1 MKFTETSLSGV
12 FLLEPD
18 VFKDQRG
25 YFMETYHHEKYVSG
39 GIDRIFVQDNHSYS
53 IKGTLRGL
61 HYQFPHTQG
70 KLVLALSGEIY
81 DVAVDIRNGS
91 PTFGQWIGVYLSSGN
106 RHQIYIPEGF
116 AHGFC
121 VTSESASVLYK
132 CTDFYYP
139 QCDQGVLWS
148 DPRLG
153 IDWPVKEPLLS
164 PKDANL
170 PVLGEGIITKK

>member
-1 MKFTETSLSGV
+1 MKFTETSLPGV
-12 FLLEPD
+12 FLIEPD

-39 GIDRIFVQDNHSYS
+39 GIDRVFVQDNYSYS

-61 HYQFPHTQG
+61 HYQFPHSQG
-70 KLVLALSGEIY
+70 KLVLVLSGEIY
-81 DVAVDIRNGS
+81 DVAVDIRSGS
-91 PTFGQWIGVYLSSGN
+91 PTFGQWIGVYISSEKG
-106 RHQIYIPEGF
+106 HQIYIPEGF

-121 VTSESASVLYK
+121 VTSDSASVLYK
-132 CTDFYYP
+132 CTDFYSP
-139 QCDQGVLWS
+139 QYDQGILWS

-164 PKDANL
+164 PKDENL
-170 PVLGEGIITKK
+170 PVLGEGIIIKK

>member
-1 MKFTETSLSGV
+1 MKFTETSLPGV
-12 FLLEPD
+12 FLIQLD
-18 VFKDQRG
+18 VFEDQRG

-39 GIDRIFVQDNHSYS
+39 GIDRVFVQDNHSYS

-81 DVAVDIRNGS
+81 DVAVDIRSGS
-91 PTFGQWIGVYLSSGN
+91 PTFGKWIGVYLSSEN

-139 QCDQGVLWS
+139 QHDKGILWS
-148 DPRLG
+148 DPGLG
-153 IDWPVKEPLLS
+153 IDWPVKEPLIS

-170 PVLGEGIITKK
+170 PVLGQGIVIRK

>member
-1 MKFTETSLSGV
+1 MKFTETSLPGI
-12 FLLEPD
+12 FLIEPD
-18 VFKDQRG
+18 VFRDQRG
-25 YFMETYHHEKYVSG
+25 CFMETYHHEKYVSN
-39 GIDRIFVQDNHSYS
+39 GIDRVFVQDNHSYS

-106 RHQIYIPEGF
+106 GHQIYIPEGF

-121 VTSESASVLYK
+121 VTSESAIVLYK